1 MLTVFDGRALNAHR
15 RILSTW
21 EQTAASVATMPD
33 SLLSQGLSLV
43 SDPKATRYLVP
54 LLILAEAA
62 LCGLIILKVPYTEID
77 WSTYMVHV
85 QKFLGGERI
94 YPKITGPTGPAVYPA
109 IYLYIYTALYGVT
122 DEGRDI
128 VRGQIIFAGLY
139 LATLAVVMQCY
150 RRVNA
155 PPWLLVPLVLS
166 KRLHSIFLLRLFN
179 DCWATF
185 FLWTSIYLLQRKQW
199 EAGAFV
205 WGVGLGV
212 KMVLLL
218 AAPALAFV
226 LVQGTGFFV
235 ALFGGA
241 AVVML
246 QAITAIPFLDPKDG
260 DAAAYFQ
267 QAFDFGRQF
276 LYKWTVNWR
285 FVAEETFLSK
295 SFAVGLLVLH
305 VSILVVFVQTRWQSP
320 SGSPGFLGFLRKY
333 IVQEKGGVDEDIANK
348 VTPTFIMD
356 AMLGSMVVGL
366 LCARSLHYQFYAYL
380 GWATPYLLWR
390 SGGGPA
396 WVLLN
401 WAAQEYAWLVF
412 PSTDLS
418 SMLVVFELAIQVLS
432 GLIAPPVDH
441 IRPPTHFDRI
451 SRPKNR

>member
-1 MLTVFDGRALNAHR
+1 
-15 RILSTW
+15 
-21 EQTAASVATMPD
+21 MPS
-33 SLLSQGLSLV
+33 SLLSRAISLV

-54 LLILAEAA
+54 LLLLAEAA

-85 QKFLGGERI
+85 QKFLSGERV

-109 IYLYIYTALYGVT
+109 TYIYIYTVLHYFT

-128 VRGQIIFAGLY
+128 VKGQIIFAVLY
-139 LATLAVVMQCY
+139 LATLAIVMQCY
-150 RRVNA
+150 RRINA

-166 KRLHSIFLLRLFN
+166 KRLHSIFMLRLFN

-185 FLWTSIYLLQRKQW
+185 FLWASIYALQRRQW
-199 EAGAFV
+199 ELGAFV

-212 KMVLLL
+212 KMILLL

-226 LVQGTGFFV
+226 LIQGAGFFV

-246 QAITAIPFLDPKDG
+246 QIITAIPFVDPKEG
-260 DAAAYFQ
+260 DASAYFH

-295 SFAVGLLVLH
+295 GFAIGLLVLH
-305 VSILVVFVQTRWQSP
+305 VSLLAVFVQTRWQSP
-320 SGSPGFLGFLRKY
+320 SGSPGLRSFLRKF
-333 IVQEKGGVDEDIANK
+333 IIREKGGVDEEIADR
-348 VTPTFIMD
+348 VTPTFVMD
-356 AMLGSMVVGL
+356 AVLGSMAVGL

-412 PSTDLS
+412 PSNDLS

-441 IRPPTHFDRI
+441 IRPPIRLE
-451 SRPKNR
+451 RRNKAKAR